1 MKFHRKKTEEL
12 EKKEKRPIKEKA
24 LQVLKYIGTGA
35 AVVAGGAAAVII
47 AGLASSADS
56 NKEESNS
63 DHDDHEFDPY
73 YEPFADPDNPLYIE
87 TDSYGEIDW
96 DDDEDP
102 SDESYGAE
110 DYYSSKPWT
119 DE

>member
-1 MKFHRKKTEEL
+1 MKFHLKKDDNSN
-12 EKKEKRPIKEKA
+12 KKEKRPLKEKA
-24 LQVLKYIGTGA
+24 TRVLKYIGTGV
-35 AVVAGGAAAVII
+35 AVVAGGAAAII
-47 AGLASSADS
+47 VAGLASSVTDS
-56 NKEESNS
+56 KDESDLEHN
-63 DHDDHEFDPY
+63 DHKFDPY
-73 YEPFADPDNPLYIE
+73 YEPFADPDNPMYIE

-110 DYYSSKPWT
+110 DYYSSRPWT

>member
-1 MKFHRKKTEEL
+1 MKFHLKKDDNSK
-12 EKKEKRPIKEKA
+12 KKEKRPLKEKA
-24 LQVLKYIGTGA
+24 KQVLKYISAGV
-35 AVVAGGAAAVII
+35 AVVTGGTAAIII
-47 AGLASSADS
+47 AGLASSNTDS
-56 NKEESNS
+56 NEKS
-63 DHDDHEFDPY
+63 DSENEFDPY

-87 TDSYGEIDW
+87 TDSYGEIDL

-110 DYYSSKPWT
+110 DYYSSRPWT

>member
-1 MKFHRKKTEEL
+1 MKFHLKKDDNSK
-12 EKKEKRPIKEKA
+12 KKEKRPLKEKA
-24 LQVLKYIGTGA
+24 KWVLKYIGTGV
-35 AVVAGGAAAVII
+35 AVVAGGAAAII
-47 AGLASSADS
+47 VAGLASAATEG
-56 NKEESNS
+56 NKESN
-63 DHDDHEFDPY
+63 DHEFDPY
-73 YEPFADPDNPLYIE
+73 YEPFADPENPLYIE

-110 DYYSSKPWT
+110 DYYSSRPWT

>member
-1 MKFHRKKTEEL
+1 MKFHLKKDDNSK
-12 EKKEKRPIKEKA
+12 KKEKRPLKEKA
-24 LQVLKYIGTGA
+24 TLVLKYI
-35 AVVAGGAAAVII
+35 GAAAVII

-63 DHDDHEFDPY
+63 DRDNHEFDPY
-73 YEPFADPDNPLYIE
+73 NPPYIE

-110 DYYSSKPWT
+110 DYYSSRPWT